1 MSETA
6 PGPMSRRG
14 LLFLEIA
21 FTIAALLL
29 AWGIW
34 SSNGLA
40 RALAA
45 LLVAGGSF
53 GAGLLIILWLYGLAR
68 RRVTR
73 DIKPKQWEYRLQALG
88 PYVLPPSIAFGMWA
102 SHFGADTDWN
112 YVVGV
117 GCFAL
122 VAGIAHGLFFLEPP
136 DLSAR

>member
-6 PGPMSRRG
+6 PDPVSRKG
-14 LLFLEIA
+14 ALFLEIV
-21 FTIAALLL
+21 FVIFVLLL
-29 AWGIW
+29 TFGIW
-34 SSNGLA
+34 SSNGLV

-45 LLVAGGSF
+45 LLVAIGCF
-53 GAGLLIILWLYGLAR
+53 GAGLLMILWLYWLAR
-68 RRVTR
+68 RRVTH

-88 PYVLPPSIAFGMWA
+88 PYVLPPSIAFGLWA

-112 YVVGV
+112 YVAGV

-136 DLSAR
+136 ELSAR